1 MSKAKTVVFSMW
13 WSGGLGDNAG
23 AVKDV
28 LDVCGFPVY
37 YTTGADEIMNFKR
50 SSSAPKK
57 TAPAVLAV
65 ALDELH
71 AQRLPMPT
79 DVVVFTP
86 DDDEEVYYWG
96 AWQAHVA

>member
-23 AVKDV
+23 AVKDA

-37 YTTGADEIMNFKR
+37 YMAGGDQIMNFKR

-96 AWQAHVA
+96 AWQAYVA